1 VAGEFLVGPRKE
13 VVALCLVLADKQDV
27 GRVAVVREHGPLPLE
42 RAKRPKWPP
51 SGPTSPGQRPYRSV
65 ASGGFGV
72 DVQGDRLAY
81 ERGFHAVVELVTGD
95 VYVAHRGPHI
105 GMAEQPLQPA
115 TYAVAA
121 RQRVA

>member
-1 VAGEFLVGPRKE
+1 MNSTNGASAR
-13 VVALCLVLADKQDV
+13 LANT
-27 GRVAVVREHGPLPLE
+27 GSLPLE

-51 SGPTSPGQRPYRSV
+51 FRAYLARSEAYRSV

-81 ERGFHAVVELVTGD
+81 ERGFHAVVELVAGN

-105 GMAEQPLQPA
+105 GMAEQPAQPA